1 MNSVLIV
8 VLNWNGLADT
18 ERCLESLAR
27 LTYGKFTILL
37 VDNASSEPET
47 DEKLTEFEQIYGNQ
61 LVVLRNT
68 TNKGFAGGVNTGIR
82 YGIEKKFNYV
92 ALFNNDAVAEPEWLT
107 NLVSAASQ
115 QASAAT
121 TGLLLHADGDT
132 IDSTGDWYSTWGL
145 PFPRARNQPT
155 ATAPESG
162 FVFGASGGATLYKT
176 SLFKTIGLF
185 DETFFAYYED
195 VDVSFRAQ
203 LTGHSVYYEKSAVA
217 YHKQGASSAK
227 VPGFGVKQAL
237 KNLPLL
243 YMKNVPNGL
252 LLSVGIRFWFAYS
265 LITLKAVLSTNFKQA
280 LTGWLQGLWLFW
292 IHGIPERFKIQAN
305 NTVSSQKIKE
315 LLWHDLP
322 PDQTGLRR
330 VRSALTFD
338 HRR

>member
-1 MNSVLIV
+1 MDSVLIV
-8 VLNWNGLADT
+8 VLNWNGLTDT
-18 ERCLESLAR
+18 ERCLESLAK

-37 VDNASSEPET
+37 VDNASTEPKT
-47 DEKLTEFEQIYGNQ
+47 DDKLAEFEKTYGNR
-61 LVVLRNT
+61 LVTLSNT
-68 TNKGFAGGVNTGIR
+68 TNEGFAGGVNTGIR
-82 YGIEKKFNYV
+82 YGIDNKFDYI
-92 ALFNNDAVAEPEWLT
+92 ALFNNDAVAKPDWLT
-107 NLVSAASQ
+107 NLMTAAKR

-121 TGLLLHADGDT
+121 TGLLLHADGTT
-132 IDSTGDWYSTWGL
+132 IDSSGDWYSTWGL

-176 SLFKTIGLF
+176 SLFETIGLF

-203 LTGHSVYYEKSAVA
+203 LTGHSVYYEKSAIA
-217 YHKQGASSAK
+217 YHKQGASSVK

-243 YMKNVPNGL
+243 YIKNVPNDL

-265 LITLKAVLSTNFKQA
+265 LITLKAIISPNFKQA

-292 IHGIPERFKIQAN
+292 MHGIPERFKIQGN
-305 NTVSSQKIKE
+305 STVSSQEIKE

-330 VRSALTFD
+330 VRSVFTFSD
-338 HRR
+338 RR